1 MMEQEVMSLSSEA
14 KTSDADSETRQQS
27 SDILDSSKFDL
38 KLDKSNILMLGP
50 TGSGDCS
57 VFIVR
62 LSPFLWHY
70 VLHLSVRVCV
80 CVDPECLCAHSLV
93 EVVFSQFA

>member
-1 MMEQEVMSLSSEA
+1 MSLSSEA
-14 KTSDADSETRQQS
+14 KTSDADSETRQQP

-62 LSPFLWHY
+62 LSPVLWHY

>member
-1 MMEQEVMSLSSEA
+1 MSLSSEA

-62 LSPFLWHY
+62 LSPVLWHY